1 MTNHSALFSPI
12 LFDMCSDKNISVYQ
26 FLFQHGQVNF
36 DRWLA
41 PLLFEQ
47 WLGIVDTVYHYSFE
61 DENDTPGWK
70 WNKNGLFSTKS
81 VYEFLTK
88 EESSNEYKHIWKA
101 KMPYKIKIFM
111 WLVERNA
118 ILTKDNLIR
127 RHWIGDPNCYF
138 CMDHETIE
146 HLSF

>member
-1 MTNHSALFSPI
+1 M
-12 LFDMCSDKNISVYQ
+12 
-26 FLFQHGQVNF
+26 
-36 DRWLA
+36 
-41 PLLFEQ
+41 LFEQ

-61 DENDTPGWK
+61 DENDTPEWK